1 MDYIYINECSI
12 CSQLCDEIIK
22 LYEIN
27 KERQYKGV
35 TMGGLQSQIKDTT
48 DYIIPNNDNKDW
60 NKINEFLKKEL
71 ILNIKEYITKINSIV
86 SQSNNYGKNYN
97 FISDLDQASSISF
110 LQFDSFMIQK
120 YDKEQGKY
128 IFHTD
133 NHVDFY
139 RSRYRVFTFIWYLN
153 NVECG
158 GETLFWDTYK
168 IKPTCGKLVLFPA
181 CWTFPHSGQMPISND
196 KYIITG
202 WIYVNNN
209 KNVINKVNE
218 LNKLY
223 KP

>member
-1 MDYIYINECSI
+1 MDYIYINEYSI
-12 CSQLCDEIIK
+12 CSQLCNEIIQ
-22 LYEIN
+22 LYESN
-27 KERQYKGV
+27 KEKQYKGV
-35 TMGGLQSQIKDTT
+35 TMGGLQSEIKDTT

-71 ILNIKEYITKINSIV
+71 ILNVKEYIKKINSFV
-86 SQSNNYGKNYN
+86 STGNNYGKKYN
-97 FISDLDQASSISF
+97 FISDIDQESTIPF

-120 YDKEQGKY
+120 YEKEQGKY

-139 RSRYRVFTFIWYLN
+139 RSRYRIFTFIWYLN

-158 GETLFWDTYK
+158 GETLFWDTYRV
-168 IKPTCGKLVLFPA
+168 KPTSGKLVLFPA
-181 CWTFPHSGQMPISND
+181 CWTFPHSGQMPISGD

-209 KNVINKVNE
+209 KNVIKKVNE
-218 LNKLY
+218 LNK
-223 KP
+223 